1 MADRNATAARARNL
15 GADVVELIRV
25 RLQLLALEAR
35 SDLAV
40 ALQSLLLGALAILLL
55 AFGLAFAAFW
65 VTAAL
70 WETQRMAALGGFTAL
85 FLLGG
90 LTLLLWV
97 RMRLR
102 RGLRAFRSTL
112 DELARDRDSLR
123 P

>member
-1 MADRNATAARARNL
+1 MINRDEAAARVRNL

-25 RLQLLALEAR
+25 RVELFALEAR
-35 SDLAV
+35 ADAGLW
-40 ALQSLLLGALAILLL
+40 LQSLLLGMLAVLLL
-55 AFGLAFAAFW
+55 AFGLAFVAFW

-70 WETQRMAALGGFTAL
+70 WDTQRMIALGGFTVF

-90 LTLLLWV
+90 VLLALWV
-97 RMRLR
+97 RTRMR